1 MEDDDNLNENGS
13 KNEKV
18 SSNSS
23 PGKNI
28 GHVPKNLSIQTL
40 DNQWDSIESNIN
52 NNGHKNIKFIKYS
65 ELFPNEQC
73 DNKEEY
79 NQFDFKHIIHPY
91 DTEFEEFCQLKI
103 DY

>member
-28 GHVPKNLSIQTL
+28 GHVPKNLSI
-40 DNQWDSIESNIN
+40 SS
-52 NNGHKNIKFIKYS
+52 G
-65 ELFPNEQC
+65 
-73 DNKEEY
+73 
-79 NQFDFKHIIHPY
+79 
-91 DTEFEEFCQLKI
+91 
-103 DY
+103 